1 MLNALPQF
9 MYHVI
14 FASCMTDRIANAPL
28 CILFPLSPFSSQG
41 SHNCKREGNYNL
53 LSMILQIDIPFPLL
67 MNTFTFSCF
76 PTFYGEISTLYLS
89 NQDQQAQ
96 VTKAAAPGISIL
108 LCVFIYGIYPSIKCV
123 HHPVFISL
131 KAFIVLL

>member
-1 MLNALPQF
+1 MCLMPQY
-9 MYHVI
+9 MCHVI
-14 FASCMTDRIANAPL
+14 ASCMTGRIANAPL

-76 PTFYGEISTLYLS
+76 FRHFMGIFQHCIYQTKIM
-89 NQDQQAQ
+89 QAQ
-96 VTKAAAPGISIL
+96 AARAGRVGSSIL